1 LKAIP
6 DWLELRPSGFANHD
20 KVVLNS
26 FMGRPARNTEEPTGS
41 GDAFMLK
48 RFVLAFAILGLAVAS
63 AESYRVTLSQPSTVK
78 GKQLKAGEY
87 RLNVENSKLTIVNGK
102 ESVEVP
108 VKVQTGDTK
117 FDSTA
122 IRYTGTGDK
131 VSITEIRI
139 GGTKTTLLFEEQAG
153 L

>member
-1 LKAIP
+1 
-6 DWLELRPSGFANHD
+6 
-20 KVVLNS
+20 
-26 FMGRPARNTEEPTGS
+26 
-41 GDAFMLK
+41 MLK

-87 RLNVENSKLTIVNGK
+87 RLNVENSKLTIVKGK

-108 VKVQTGDTK
+108 VKVQNGDTK
-117 FDSTA
+117 FDNTA

-131 VSITEIRI
+131 VSITEIRL
-139 GGTKTTLLFEEQAG
+139 GGTKTTLVFEEQSG

>member
-1 LKAIP
+1 
-6 DWLELRPSGFANHD
+6 
-20 KVVLNS
+20 
-26 FMGRPARNTEEPTGS
+26 
-41 GDAFMLK
+41 MLK

-87 RLNVENSKLTIVNGK
+87 RLNVENSKLTIVKGR

-108 VKVQTGDTK
+108 VTVQNVETK
-117 FDSTA
+117 IDNTA

-131 VSITEIRI
+131 VSITEIRL
-139 GGTKTTLLFEEQAG
+139 GGTKTKLVFEEQSG

>member
-1 LKAIP
+1 
-6 DWLELRPSGFANHD
+6 
-20 KVVLNS
+20 
-26 FMGRPARNTEEPTGS
+26 
-41 GDAFMLK
+41 MLK

-87 RLNVENSKLTIVNGK
+87 RLNLENSKLTIVSSK

-108 VKVQTGDTK
+108 VKVQTGDRK
-117 FDSTA
+117 FDSNSV
-122 IRYTGTGDK
+122 RYTGTGDK
-131 VSITEIRI
+131 VSIREIRL

>member
-1 LKAIP
+1 M
-6 DWLELRPSGFANHD
+6 F
-20 KVVLNS
+20 
-26 FMGRPARNTEEPTGS
+26 
-41 GDAFMLK
+41 K
-48 RFVLAFAILGLAVAS
+48 RFVLAFAILGLAAAS
-63 AESYRVTLSQPSTVK
+63 AATYRVTLSQPSKVE

-102 ESVEVP
+102 QSVEVS

-117 FDSTA
+117 FESTA
-122 IRYTGTGDK
+122 VRYSGTGDK

-139 GGTKTTLLFEEQAG
+139 GGTKTKLLFEEQSG